1 MLSQTRTAGP
11 ETTTAQT
18 TPVQTTTALAKLA
31 ESVNS
36 LWQQIEHWPATTVCA
51 QIDGD
56 RLLFTVPAALNE
68 ARRELIATDVGYQSA
83 LRDLA
88 RALDKIYSPLADAI
102 ERNLHCYVGAMQV
115 DLEPEQSLVV
125 VQFHLREAPG
135 LWRITQPES
144 TCP

>member
-1 MLSQTRTAGP
+1 MLSQTRTADPG
-11 ETTTAQT
+11 TTTTQAT
-18 TPVQTTTALAKLA
+18 TLLTRLA
-31 ESVNS
+31 ESVNT
-36 LWQQIEHWPATTVCA
+36 LWQQIEHWPVNTVCA

-56 RLLFTVPAALNE
+56 RLVFTASVALNE
-68 ARRELIATDVGYQSA
+68 ARRELIATDVGYRSA
-83 LRDLA
+83 LRDLT

-102 ERNLHCYVGAMQV
+102 ERSLHCYVGAMQV